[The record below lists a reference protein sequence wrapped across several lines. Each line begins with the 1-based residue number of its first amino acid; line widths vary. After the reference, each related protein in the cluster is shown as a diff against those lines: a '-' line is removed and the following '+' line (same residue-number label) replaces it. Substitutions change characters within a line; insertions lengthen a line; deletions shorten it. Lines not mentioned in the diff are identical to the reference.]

1 MWLQILQ
8 QEYWLAG
15 DQTPVFL
22 LTEIW
27 DSNLEWSMYP
37 SVNRQKIYLYVSEVR
52 VIIKLYFPE
61 VKALLS

>member
-1 MWLQILQ
+1 
-8 QEYWLAG
+8 
-15 DQTPVFL
+15 
-22 LTEIW
+22 
-27 DSNLEWSMYP
+27 MYP